1 MNKRDRVIGRRL
13 RRVIGRAAAIITTAA
28 AVMIFVSCARRTA
41 PEKQSTEIT
50 VPKIWDS
57 TALATWATPLAGLG
71 LPPGFASEEAYYAA
85 PVDNLRTYP
94 VYLPGREPPGYR
106 DRLKKQGPERLI
118 EPEKLRTK
126 SDWIHAGRRVFEEL
140 DTEIT
145 RTDDPRVLAY
155 LTDAA
160 ALDSHHEPVD
170 GDGVLLEYR
179 WIVDRDGALKATLPS
194 CVSCHSR
201 LMPDGTMLR
210 GAPSNFDA
218 PSSPASAVTLGK
230 LLRSPKLSEGQQLY
244 AEFGVPWLPDDPHAR
259 FKSMTDEEV
268 KRFRSQDT
276 GAPVGTTV
284 ARFNGSPLFTTR
296 MADLN
301 GVKDR
306 RYLDATGTHVNRGP
320 ADVARYCVLV
330 EFAEQ
335 GVFGPYKMLPP
346 GHMQIRTRLP
356 DEAVYAMAL
365 YIYSLTPPSSPFP
378 FDDLARRGKQVF
390 EAEGCFECHTPPA
403 YTNNKLVPVPG
414 FDPPMNDPLT
424 RRLDISISRVG
435 TDPRLALQTR
445 KGTGY
450 YKVPSLR
457 GLWYRGL
464 YEHNGSV
471 NSLEDWFDP
480 KRCRDDYVPTGA
492 RGPGVTTRA
501 VPGHKFGHDLSP
513 EDKKALIA
521 FLKTL

>member
-1 MNKRDRVIGRRL
+1 ML
-13 RRVIGRAAAIITTAA
+13 LCAS
-28 AVMIFVSCARRTA
+28 MFVSCAGPRA
-41 PEKQSTEIT
+41 DNHSIGESPSSEVV

-57 TALATWATPLAGLG
+57 AALATWATPLAGLG
-71 LPPGFASEEAYYAA
+71 LPPSFASESEYYAA
-85 PVDNLRTYP
+85 PIDNLRTYP
-94 VYLPGREPPGYR
+94 MYHPGREPAGYR
-106 DRLKKQGPERLI
+106 DWLKKQGPQRLI
-118 EPEKLRTK
+118 EPEKLKTK
-126 SDWIHAGRRVFEEL
+126 SDWINAGQRVFEQL

-145 RTDDPRVLAY
+145 RTDDPRAIAY

-160 ALDSHHEPVD
+160 ALDSHKEPMD
-170 GDGVLLEYR
+170 RDGVLLEYR
-179 WIVDRDGALKATLPS
+179 WIVDRNGKLKVTLPS

-218 PSSPASAVTLGK
+218 PDSPAGDVTFEK
-230 LLRSPKLSEGQQLY
+230 LRRSPRLSEGQQFY
-244 AEFGVPWLPDDPHAR
+244 ADYGVPWLSDDPHAR
-259 FKSMTDEEV
+259 FKSMTDDEM
-268 KRFRSQDT
+268 KQFHSQGK

-284 ARFNGSPLFTTR
+284 ARFNGSPLFTAR

-320 ADVARYCVLV
+320 EDIARYCILV

-335 GVFGPYKMLPP
+335 GVFGSYKLLPP
-346 GHMQIRTRLP
+346 EHMRIRARPP
-356 DEAVYAMAL
+356 DEAVYALAL
-365 YIYSLTPPSSPFP
+365 YLYSLTPPKSPYP

-390 EAEGCFECHTPPA
+390 EAERCYKCHTPPA

-414 FDPPMNDPLT
+414 FDPPLNDPLT
-424 RRLDISISRVG
+424 KRLDISRRRVG
-435 TDPRLALQTR
+435 TDPQLALKTR

-471 NSLEDWFDP
+471 ASLEDWFDP
-480 KRCRDDYVPTGA
+480 RRCREDYVPTGA
-492 RGPGVTTRA
+492 RGPGVKTRA

-521 FLKTL
+521 FLRTL